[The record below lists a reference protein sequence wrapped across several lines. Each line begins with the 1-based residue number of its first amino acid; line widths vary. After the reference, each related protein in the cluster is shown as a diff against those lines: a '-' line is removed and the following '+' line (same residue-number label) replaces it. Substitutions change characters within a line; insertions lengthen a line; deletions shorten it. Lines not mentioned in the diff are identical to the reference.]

1 MFFSG
6 TKKILGM
13 NARNLLYIKP
23 NNPGSA
29 VRLAD
34 DKLATKKLL
43 KKHKIPIVPM
53 IDVFESVYDFEDFDW
68 TVLPSS
74 FVVKPCRGFGGEG
87 IWVVKGLTKNGWKL
101 SEGVIVGIDEIKEHI
116 FDIFDGNYSLG
127 NEPDVAYI
135 EEKVRLHTRFKKFT
149 YGGGIPDVR
158 VVVYNMIPV
167 MAMLR
172 LPTEMSKGK
181 ANLRQGGIGVGIEI
195 ASGITTK
202 AFWESK
208 DKFITRYPGTKQ
220 KLNGVKIP
228 YWREILEISSLCQK
242 VSGLGY
248 AGVDIVIDAKKGPM
262 VLELNARPGLG
273 IQNAN
278 VDFLKS
284 RLERVSGL
292 KVNSPTK
299 AVRIAR
305 ELFGEEIGLDLEK
318 DNEKPVVGAVE
329 EVVFFGKKG
338 KKEKV
343 LAKVDTG
350 AFMTSID
357 NKVAEKLGLEKS
369 KKRRKALS
377 SLGEEWRD
385 VYEIEVL
392 IGKKKIKTNV
402 SVADR
407 RGLTYLAI
415 IGRKDLTGFLV
426 NPNKI
431 KKV

>member
-1 MFFSG
+1 MFF
-6 TKKILGM
+6 KKSEQILGM

-23 NNPGSA
+23 GNSRVA

-43 KKHKIPIVPM
+43 KKNKIPIVPL
-53 IDVFESVYDFEDFDW
+53 IDVFESIYDLEDFDW
-68 TVLPSS
+68 TALPSS

-87 IWVVKGLTKNGWKL
+87 IWVIKGLTKNGWKL
-101 SEGVIVGIDEIKEHI
+101 SEGTVVGIEEIKEQV
-116 FDIFDGNYSLG
+116 FNIFDGNYSLG

-135 EEKVRLHTRFKKFT
+135 EEKVKLHSRFKKFT

-158 VVVYNMIPV
+158 VVVCNMIPV

-202 AFWESK
+202 AFWEVK
-208 DKFITRYPGTKQ
+208 DKFITRYPGTRQ

-228 YWREILEISSLCQK
+228 YWREILEISALCQK
-242 VSGLGY
+242 ISGLGY
-248 AGVDIVIDAKKGPM
+248 VGVDIVIDAKKGPM

-278 VDFLKS
+278 LGYLKS
-284 RLERVSGL
+284 RLERVAGL
-292 KVNSPTK
+292 KVHSPVK

-305 ELFGEEIGLDLEK
+305 ELFGEEIGLDLDK
-318 DNEKPVVGAVE
+318 DNDKSVVGAVE
-329 EVVFFGKKG
+329 EVIFIGRKG

-343 LAKVDTG
+343 LAKIDTG
-350 AFMTSID
+350 AYMTSLD
-357 NKVAEKLGLEKS
+357 YKVAEKLGLKKAKEK
-369 KKRRKALS
+369 RKALS

-385 VYEIEVL
+385 VYEMEMVM
-392 IGKKKIKTNV
+392 GKKKIKTNV
-402 SVADR
+402 TVADR
-407 RGLTYLAI
+407 KGLTYLAI
-415 IGRKDLTGFLV
+415 VGRKDLDGFLV
-426 NPNKI
+426 DPNKL
-431 KKV
+431 KKE